1 MTTHQRSGS
10 GSGSDRAAGDK
21 GSGTGTVTGALRLL
35 PLPAS
40 AHADFVRRPGPYT
53 ASFLQTPA
61 WARVKSGWQAESLG
75 WLDEH
80 DRPVGAAL
88 VLYRQ
93 LPGVRR
99 SFAYLPEGPAVDWAD
114 PRLDRWLDPLL
125 EHLRGT
131 GAFAVRMGP
140 PLAYRRWTARTLK
153 DASGPGRRVGDVLPD
168 LVEPLGAA
176 VSDRL
181 REGGW
186 RRCGEDGQGV
196 GVPPRR
202 SSGGA
207 QPRLVFEIPL
217 AGRGLDDLWTGLNQE
232 WRRNVKKAAKCG
244 VRTGVEGPET
254 LPAFHELLR
263 VTEARDGFDLGRSL
277 DYYRRQYEALN
288 AEEPGRMRL
297 YTARHEGELL
307 AAHTLLTAPDG
318 GRVWYQTGASAD
330 HRREVRPSNAL
341 QWRMLCDAQAMGAA
355 VYDMR
360 GVPDGLDPA
369 ARAYGLLRWKL
380 GTGGEV
386 VETVGEWELPL
397 QGAVNKTLHRAM
409 HAYLTRR

>member
-1 MTTHQRSGS
+1 MTTHQRS
-10 GSGSDRAAGDK
+10 DRAADSNGD
-21 GSGTGTVTGALRLL
+21 GGDSGTGVLRLL
-35 PLPAS
+35 SIPA
-40 AHADFVRRPGPYT
+40 AVHADFVRRPGPYT

-61 WARVKSGWQAESLG
+61 WALVKSGWQAESVG
-75 WLDEH
+75 WLDE
-80 DRPVGAAL
+80 RGRLVGSAL

-99 SFAYLPEGPAVDWAD
+99 SFAYLPEGPGVDWAD

-153 DASGPGRRVGDVLPD
+153 DASGPGRRIGDVLPD
-168 LVEPLGAA
+168 LVEPLGSA
-176 VSDRL
+176 VADRL

-186 RRCGEDGQGV
+186 RRCGEDGQG
-196 GVPPRR
+196 GD
-202 SSGGA
+202 A

-217 AGRGLDDLWTGLNQE
+217 AGRALDDLWTGLNQE
-232 WRRNVKKAAKCG
+232 WRRNIKKAAVRD
-244 VRTGVEGPET
+244 VRTTVEGPET

-263 VTEARDGFDLGRSL
+263 VTERRDGFDLGRSL
-277 DYYRRQYEALN
+277 DYYRRQYAALN

-297 YTARHEGELL
+297 YTARHNGELL

-341 QWRMLCDAQAMGAA
+341 QWRMLCDAKAMGAA

-380 GTGGEV
+380 GTGGEA